1 MNLKI
6 KINPLAVSDAKEV
19 KEYIREENINAI
31 NKFTQ
36 ILIDSI
42 ENLAEFPELGMELSK
57 KIEVKTDYRYL
68 IVDEYIIFYKFDAK
82 YLYVYRIL
90 SSKRDYMK
98 ILFEWIL

>member
-1 MNLKI
+1 MKLKI
-6 KINPLAVSDAKEV
+6 KVNPLAITDVKEA
-19 KEYIREENINAI
+19 KEYIREENVNAI

-68 IVDEYIIFYKFDAK
+68 IVDEYIIFYKFDSK
-82 YLYVYRIL
+82 YLYVYTIL

-98 ILFEWIL
+98 ILFE

>member
-1 MNLKI
+1 MKLKI
-6 KINPLAVSDAKEV
+6 KVNPLAVSDIKEA

-36 ILIDSI
+36 ILSDSI

-68 IVDEYIIFYKFDAK
+68 IIDEYMIFYKFDSRH
-82 YLYVYRIL
+82 LYIYRIL
-90 SSKRDYMK
+90 SSRRNYIK
-98 ILFEWIL
+98 ILFE